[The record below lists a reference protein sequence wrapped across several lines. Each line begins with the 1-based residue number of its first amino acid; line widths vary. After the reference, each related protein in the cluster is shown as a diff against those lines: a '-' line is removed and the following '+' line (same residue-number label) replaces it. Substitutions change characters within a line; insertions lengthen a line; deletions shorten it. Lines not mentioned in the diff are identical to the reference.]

1 MIIIELTNITSK
13 KVKDESRK
21 IPEIL
26 KKVTHTRTEQ
36 RDCQSI
42 SFLGQKISAA
52 LYVCFLRI
60 SKCTGL
66 FHTVLTA
73 NRLLGKLILEK
84 KKNLIKKKKTMPIF
98 FLSKNP
104 GVPGTITDHWPACVC
119 VFCSA
124 VYLRLDVFHYADSVD
139 MLLWF
144 QCTSNHDALLATP

>member
-104 GVPGTITDHWPACVC
+104 GVPGTITDH
-119 VFCSA
+119 
-124 VYLRLDVFHYADSVD
+124 
-139 MLLWF
+139 
-144 QCTSNHDALLATP
+144 